1 MDQEA
6 PVRTVETASGTAT
19 GARASGLVF
28 ILSGPSGVGK
38 DAIRAQ
44 LQKEDFPITFC
55 VTATSRV
62 PRPGEIDGVHY
73 RFITVEDFETM
84 EASGDLLEHAIVH
97 GRHYG
102 VPLRHVREGLE
113 VGKDLF
119 VTVDVQGGETVRRKL
134 SRAITIFLA
143 PPSLDALLPRLAS
156 RGTEDEAERAVRLA
170 TAAKE
175 MERMPFYD
183 YVLVN
188 EQGRLLDAV
197 EKIKSIIIAERCRV
211 QPSLVEL

>member
-1 MDQEA
+1 MDHDASVRSVEVTSSTAAEA
-6 PVRTVETASGTAT
+6 RIT
-19 GARASGLVF
+19 GLVF

-44 LQKEDFPITFC
+44 LQAESFPITFC
-55 VTATSRV
+55 VTATSRA

-73 RFITVEDFETM
+73 RFLQLDDFDRMET
-84 EASGDLLEHAIVH
+84 SGELLEHALVH

-102 VPLRHVREGLE
+102 VPIQEVRDGLAAGRD
-113 VGKDLF
+113 VF
-119 VTVDVQGGETVRRKL
+119 ITVDVQGGETVRRKL

-175 MERMPFYD
+175 MERMRFYD
-183 YVLVN
+183 YVVVN
-188 EQGRLLDAV
+188 EQGQLLEAV
-197 EKIKSIIIAERCRV
+197 EKIKAIIIAERCRV